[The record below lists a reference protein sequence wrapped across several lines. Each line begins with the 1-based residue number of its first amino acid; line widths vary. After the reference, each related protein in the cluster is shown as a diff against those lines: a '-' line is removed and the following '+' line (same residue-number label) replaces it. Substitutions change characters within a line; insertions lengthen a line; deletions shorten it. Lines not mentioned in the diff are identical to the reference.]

1 MNNLYVTI
9 LLVTALFIGGC
20 ASSGGGN
27 SGGSAPWVTER
38 FYDNNSNYKGY
49 SIQSGNRTIYYNNQS
64 QRIGTSTG
72 GAKK

>member
-1 MNNLYVTI
+1 MNKLLLLLLMYPVI
-9 LLVTALFIGGC
+9 LIGGC

-27 SGGSAPWVTER
+27 SGGSTPWIKER

-64 QRIGTSTG
+64 QRVGTSTG
-72 GAKK
+72 GKK